1 MTRRLE
7 FLPLTPAL
15 LPSCSKFNQ
24 RLAGA
29 GFIGQ
34 FSCIANRDQRDHSDP
49 AAPPSPMEIQRFVAV
64 DPAGEVRGG
73 YQLRWQKIWLRG
85 AEFQAAAYGYPVSE
99 GIIDK
104 QYAMLGVAILR
115 DAVKRCEFLYTLG
128 AGGESG
134 NVFRVARHSGW
145 QMRDV
150 PFFFRVI
157 KGGNFVR
164 NLPQLQRKPAGRPLG
179 GLAAAFGLAQLGSAA
194 LQAGSAALHS
204 GSLSLRVPR
213 DYKVDEVP
221 SLADAANTVWPRV
234 RGQYDFCVVRDGAH
248 VEPMFP
254 PERKD
259 LHRLVIRHHGAPVGW
274 AVVMTESLGRIRAYL
289 GDVIPGLIVDAFGD
303 PAHARQIVRAA
314 AAYLAAQDI
323 DVILTNASHQNWI
336 NAYRSSGF
344 LSTRSQF
351 PLIISRSLAQLVENF
366 QAIMP
371 HSHFTRAD
379 GDGVHYLA

>member
-1 MTRRLE
+1 ME
-7 FLPLTPAL
+7 FLPLTAAL
-15 LPSCSKFNQ
+15 LPSCSKFND
-24 RLAGA
+24 RLTAA
-29 GFIGQ
+29 GFAGQ
-34 FSCIANRDQRDHSDP
+34 FDCTANLNNDP
-49 AAPPSPMEIQRFVAV
+49 APAPMQLQRFVAV
-64 DPAGEVRGG
+64 DPAGDVHGA

-128 AGGESG
+128 AGGETG

-150 PFFFRVI
+150 PFFFRVV

-164 NLPQLQRKPAGRPLG
+164 NLPQIKNKPAAGPFAK
-179 GLAAAFGLAQLGSAA
+179 AASATGLAQLGAA
-194 LQAGSAALHS
+194 VLQSGSAAFHS
-204 GSLSLRVPR
+204 GSLCLRLPR
-213 DYKVDEVP
+213 DYRVDEVP

-234 RGQYDFCVVRDGAH
+234 RGQYDFCVVRDAAH
-248 VEPMFP
+248 VDPMFP
-254 PERKD
+254 PERQD

-274 AVVMTESLGRIRAYL
+274 AVVMTQSLSRLRAYL

-314 AAYLAAQDI
+314 AAYLAAQNI
-323 DVILTNASHQNWI
+323 DVILTNTSHQNWI
-336 NAYRSSGF
+336 NAYRASGF
-344 LSTRSQF
+344 LSARSQF
-351 PLIISRSLAQLVENF
+351 PLIISRSLAQLVQNF
-366 QAIMP
+366 DAILS